1 MNNPIL
7 FLLSFAVGIMV
18 VIQGG
23 VNARLGILLNNSLLA
38 TSTAL
43 TMSASFTLIAV
54 LITVRQ
60 FPSMHQLR
68 EIPMYMWVTGGLL
81 SFLAVTLFYYII
93 PRLGI
98 STAVTF
104 GLAGQLIFA
113 AIAGHFGWFNMPLEP
128 VSVKKVM
135 GLIVMIS
142 GVILIKA

>member
-1 MNNPIL
+1 MNNSTL
-7 FLLSFAVGIMV
+7 LLLSFSVGVMV

-23 VNARLGILLNNSLLA
+23 INSRLGILLNNSLLA

-43 TMSASFTLIAV
+43 TMGASFTLIAI

-68 EIPMYMWVTGGLL
+68 EIPIYMWVTGGLL

-93 PRLGI
+93 PRVGI
-98 STAVTF
+98 STTVTF

-128 VSVKKVM
+128 ITIKKIA
-135 GLIVMIS
+135 GLFVIIA
-142 GVILIKA
+142 GVILIKL